1 MKKKSTEK
9 EKDAEM
15 NRVLTVGEIIDGL
28 KKLPKQA
35 EVRFTDVCGSK
46 EAELYQVHIDAH
58 KGYVLLIGEFVEI
71 EAENDDEK

>member
-9 EKDAEM
+9 DAEI

-35 EVRFTDVCGSK
+35 EVRFTDVCGNK
-46 EAELYQVHIDAH
+46 EAELYQVHINAQ

-71 EAENDDEK
+71 EAENDDEE